1 MRPDAVILYGPPASG
16 KDTITAA
23 LTGRDDRYALFDR
36 LKVGA
41 NVRAPY
47 RAASASELDR
57 LQAQGLILYTN
68 ERYGNVYAIDR
79 PRLDELTAAGRVPV
93 VHLGQIAGIDALHT
107 GYPARWVTVLLW
119 CPREVTAARAHERG
133 STDVDARLT
142 VWDETS
148 TDLDKAAGPDLFD
161 LVLRTDRRAPE
172 QAADLIHQAVTDHS
186 TGTVH
191 PHDPMD

>member
-1 MRPDAVILYGPPASG
+1 MPPDAVILYGPPASG

-23 LTGRDDRYALFDR
+23 LTSRDGRYVHFDR

-41 NVRAPY
+41 NARAPY
-47 RAASASELDR
+47 RVASDDELGR
-57 LQAQGLILYTN
+57 LQAQGLILYAN

-79 PRLDELTAAGRVPV
+79 PRLDELTAADRVPV
-93 VHLGQIAGIDALHT
+93 VHLGQIAGIEALHT

-119 CPREVTAARAHERG
+119 CPRQVTASRARERG

-148 TDLDKAAGPDLFD
+148 TDLDKAAGTDLFD
-161 LVLRTDRRAPE
+161 LVLRTDRRSPK
-172 QAADLIHQAVTDHS
+172 QVADLIHRAVTDPS
-186 TGTVH
+186 TGTVYSY
-191 PHDPMD
+191 DPMD